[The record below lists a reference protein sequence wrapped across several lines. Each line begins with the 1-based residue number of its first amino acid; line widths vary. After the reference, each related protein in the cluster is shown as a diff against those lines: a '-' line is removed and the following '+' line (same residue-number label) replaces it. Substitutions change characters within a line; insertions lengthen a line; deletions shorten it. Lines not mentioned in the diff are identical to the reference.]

1 MSNWG
6 NHLANL
12 EQEHSRLDKQI
23 DSLEKTGVFSDEHLE
38 TLKKQR
44 LLIKDQIAIIKNKH
58 NIN

>member
-12 EQEHSRLDKQI
+12 VEEHGRLDKQI
-23 DSLEKTGVFSDEHLE
+23 DSLEKTGVFSDDRLE

-44 LLIKDQIAIIKNKH
+44 LLIKDQIAIIKNKQ
-58 NIN
+58 NIK

>member
-23 DSLEKTGVFSDEHLE
+23 DGLEKTGVYADDHLE

>member
-12 EQEHSRLDKQI
+12 EQEHGRLDKQI

>member
-12 EQEHSRLDKQI
+12 VEEHGRLDKQI
-23 DSLEKTGVFSDEHLE
+23 DSLEKTGVFSDDRLE
-38 TLKKQR
+38 TFKKQR

-58 NIN
+58 NIK

>member
-12 EQEHSRLDKQI
+12 VEEHARLDKQI
-23 DSLEKTGVFSDEHLE
+23 DSLEKTGVFSDDRLE

-44 LLIKDQIAIIKNKH
+44 LLIKDQIAIIKNKQ
-58 NIN
+58 NIK

>member
-12 EQEHSRLDKQI
+12 VEEHGRLDKQI
-23 DSLEKTGVFSDEHLE
+23 DSLEKTGVFSDDRLE

-58 NIN
+58 NIK